1 MKNQSEN
8 RGIFELLRGCSECA
22 DDLYGVMN
30 NAIIDTDGLAHPQA
44 NTLLDCGLL
53 LAYWMQRTADS
64 DDTTG
69 EGGEW
74 LERNVG
80 KELRHAERYYI
91 NDSWCVDRPDPFK
104 DDVSAAEY
112 FNVFFMARHVLMA
125 LPGDECVK
133 TAHRDAID
141 AVGKAIDIITSEV
154 CDVDGEDMESDK
166 TEDAVNDAVK
176 SIRHLQRVI
185 KECAPRV
192 VPEAVKRAVK
202 EQDFADS
209 FGEDDGKKDSE

>member
-8 RGIFELLRGCSECA
+8 RGIFELLRECNDCA

-30 NAIIDTDGLAHPQA
+30 IAVIDTDGLAHPQA

-74 LERNVG
+74 LERNVE

-91 NDSWCVDRPDPFK
+91 NDSWCVDGPDLFK
-104 DDVSAAEY
+104 DDVSAAEF
-112 FNVFFMARHVLMA
+112 FNVFFMARQVLMV

-141 AVGKAIDIITSEV
+141 AVKKAIDIITGKV
-154 CDVDGEDMESDK
+154 CDVDVEDMESDK

-176 SIRHLQRVI
+176 SIRRLRLLI
-185 KECAPRV
+185 EECAPRF
-192 VPEAVKRAVK
+192 VPEAVKRVAK

-209 FGEDDGKKDSE
+209 FGEDDGKKDGE